1 MNPPVNAGDTGDSGS
16 PPGLTRFPREGNGN
30 PLQYSY
36 LGIDREAWCA
46 TVYGVAK
53 ELETTWQLNR
63 NNSSNLQRKKGKYPG
78 TRNGE
83 IKTDSA

>member
-1 MNPPVNAGDTGDSGS
+1 MNLPANAGDTGDSGLL
-16 PPGLTRFPREGNGN
+16 PGLTRSPREGNGN

-36 LGIDREAWCA
+36 LGMDREAWCA
-46 TVYGVAK
+46 TVHEVAK

-63 NNSSNLQRKKGKYPG
+63 NYSSVLQRKKGKYPG